1 MSVAGIPATTIP
13 NNFSSQDVEE
23 GADNAEEEEDKGP
36 EALVEE
42 AMELAKKLR
51 KLVSTAVCADRRVPV
66 DTAMKEEQP
75 PDVSNV
81 EDEEEKRL
89 LLLKWR
95 LEQKEKVLKILEAEE
110 SDKPFEPASNS
121 QSPLYSLL
129 TSSRYFRALT
139 FESLRQG
146 PMCFRCVRRLL
157 NPKQ

>member
-1 MSVAGIPATTIP
+1 MADGIRWMRLMSVAGIPATTIP
-13 NNFSSQDVEE
+13 NNFSSQDVEAGEE
-23 GADNAEEEEDKGP
+23 GADNAEEEEDKDP

-95 LEQKEKVLKILEAEE
+95 LEQKEKVLKVLEAEE
-110 SDKPFEPASNS
+110 SDQPFEPASDSQKSSNS
-121 QSPLYSLL
+121 
-129 TSSRYFRALT
+129 YFI
-139 FESLRQG
+139 QYI
-146 PMCFRCVRRLL
+146 P
-157 NPKQ
+157 